1 MTKFTLQ
8 NVIFKTFILLKN
20 NVKFSKINIK
30 DSNSFIITCD
40 RNQVVIDLPLVLYF
54 SLYLQILR

>member
-20 NVKFSKINIK
+20 NVKFSKINVNK
-30 DSNSFIITCD
+30 CKN
-40 RNQVVIDLPLVLYF
+40 VLDADEKQWYDK
-54 SLYLQILR
+54 SASE